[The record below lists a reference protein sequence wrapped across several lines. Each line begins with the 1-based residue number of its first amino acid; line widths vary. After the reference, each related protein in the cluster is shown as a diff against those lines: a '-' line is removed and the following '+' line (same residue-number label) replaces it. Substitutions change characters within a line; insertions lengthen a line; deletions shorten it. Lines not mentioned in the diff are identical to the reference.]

1 MLKKMI
7 YIISTFMLFVFVL
20 SACSDNTAPSQTQP
34 PADADVVIELDAFNY
49 GYSIKEITV
58 KKGQTV
64 RIEMNVTQGTHDWVV
79 DEFDAKTAVVSSGR
93 TASVIFTADTEGT
106 FEYYCSVSN
115 HRAQG
120 MVGTLI
126 VE

>member
-1 MLKKMI
+1 MNKKMI
-7 YIISTFMLFVFVL
+7 YIFTTLLIFAFVL
-20 SACSDNTAPSQTQP
+20 SACSDSTPQNETQP
-34 PADADVVIELDAFNY
+34 VEDADVVIQLDAFNY

-64 RIEMNVTQGTHDWVV
+64 RIEMTVTQGTHDWVL
-79 DEFDAKTAVVSSGR
+79 DEFDAKTAFVSSGS
-93 TASVIFTADTEGT
+93 TVSVLFTADKEGT

-120 MVGTLI
+120 MTGKLI

>member
-1 MLKKMI
+1 MTKKMI
-7 YIISTFMLFVFVL
+7 YIFTTLLIFAFVL
-20 SACSDNTAPSQTQP
+20 SACSDDTPQNETQP
-34 PADADVVIELDAFNY
+34 VEDADVVIQLDAFNY

-64 RIEMNVTQGTHDWVV
+64 RIEMTVTQGTHDWVL
-79 DEFDAKTAVVSSGR
+79 DEFDAKTAFVSSGSIV
-93 TASVIFTADTEGT
+93 SVLFTADKEGT

-120 MVGTLI
+120 MTGKLI